1 MIPMQVISS
10 RDAQLQFGTFSR
22 EAQKDAVIVTNH
34 GNPIFMA
41 IPIKI
46 TASVVELIQKANPA
60 TTEETGNL
68 LEGFFQRLK
77 NSRSANPEMS
87 ESELSAFIK
96 NPN

>member
-1 MIPMQVISS
+1 MQVISS

-34 GNPIFMA
+34 GNPIFMT

-46 TASVVELIQKANPA
+46 TANVVELIQKVSPSS
-60 TTEETGNL
+60 TEETAMRL
-68 LEGFFQRLK
+68 DSFFQRL
-77 NSRSANPEMS
+77 NESRPSAPEMS
-87 ESELSAFIK
+87 ESELSVFIK